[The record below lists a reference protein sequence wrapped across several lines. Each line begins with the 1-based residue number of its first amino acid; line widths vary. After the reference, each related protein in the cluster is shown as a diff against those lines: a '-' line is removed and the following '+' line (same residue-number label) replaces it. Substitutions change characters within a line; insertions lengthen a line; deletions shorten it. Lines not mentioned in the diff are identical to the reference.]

1 MRRKLLAV
9 SLSAILA
16 ASMLVGCGGDT
27 NKGSDS
33 ASTASTGTTSESTG
47 SESAG
52 SESEENTGSGI
63 QYNGDEVT
71 ITYWHT
77 HSDAEEEVLV
87 DTIIPEFEKQYPN
100 IHVDAVRMPYDGLM
114 QQIITSLSSGTGP
127 DLMRMDIIWVPQL
140 AEMGALAAVDDLE
153 GFADLKDDLYEG
165 PLSTNYYNGKYYGL
179 PLNTNCLA
187 GVYSNAMM
195 EQLNLTEL
203 PKTYDEVV
211 ALKDKL
217 GEDQYLIACDGANSW
232 AMAPLFH
239 SLGGVYTNEDYT
251 VASGY
256 INGEAS
262 VNALQTIV
270 DWYDEGIIG
279 PCFTGGKP
287 DAANGL
293 YDGNY
298 LFSYQG
304 PWFFSNDDEE
314 NIAKVTG
321 GLLPAGE
328 AGSLTVNG
336 GEDLVMFESS
346 SKKEASWVFAMFLM
360 NEFSQTAQA
369 VGGGHLI
376 PTVKS
381 IAESDEVQAVEN
393 MDVYIEQ
400 LEGAVSR
407 TPSPAWEKISDKLS
421 IAFQSAVL
429 HEDTAQSAL
438 DKIAPELD
446 ALLAGEE

>member
-1 MRRKLLAV
+1 MKRKALSI
-9 SLSAILA
+9 SLSAIMA
-16 ASMLVGCGGDT
+16 AAMLMGG
-27 NKGSDS
+27 SC
-33 ASTASTGTTSESTG
+33 
-47 SESAG
+47 
-52 SESEENTGSGI
+52 NTVKAEGI
-63 QYNGDEVT
+63 PYDGEDATV
-71 ITYWHT
+71 TYWHT

-87 DTIIPEFEKQYPN
+87 ETIIPAFEEQYPN
-100 IHVDAVRMPYDGLM
+100 IHIDAVRMPYDGLM

-140 AEMGALAAVDDLE
+140 AEMGALAAVDELE

-165 PLSTNYYNGKYYGL
+165 PLSTNYYNGNYYGL

-187 GVYSNAMM
+187 GVYSKTMM
-195 EQLNLTEL
+195 ESLNLESIPT
-203 PKTYDEVV
+203 TYDEVV

-232 AMAPLFH
+232 AMAPIFH

-256 INGEAS
+256 INGEDS
-262 VNALQTIV
+262 VKALETIV
-270 DWYDEGIIG
+270 EWYDNGIIG

-287 DAANGL
+287 DSANGL

-314 NIAKVTG
+314 NLAKVQG
-321 GLLPAGE
+321 GLLPAGP

-346 SKKEASWVFAMFLM
+346 DVKDASWVFAMYLM

-376 PTVKS
+376 PTVKTV
-381 IAESDEVQAVEN
+381 AESEEVQAVEN
-393 MDVYIEQ
+393 MDIYIKQ

-407 TPSPAWEKISDKLS
+407 TPSPAWERMSDKLS

-429 HEDTAQSAL
+429 HEATPQEAL

-446 ALLAGEE
+446 ALLAGEES